1 MQIKQKIEGEGDN
14 ENCTGQRMQRTFV
27 IAIPGGNTAG
37 SEAVPIIVVHSDSST
52 LSCYVRV
59 QTERREGRG
68 LKGNQFQMSYYHS
81 MDLFKMP
88 AYTSIIQKSNFKSS
102 AFSVASWN
110 VEIMSL
116 HSSFNSHS
124 MDKYEILI
132 NISWKASL
140 SLVT

>member
-1 MQIKQKIEGEGDN
+1 MQMKQKIEGEGDN
-14 ENCTGQRMQRTFV
+14 ENCTGQRMQRIFV

-37 SEAVPIIVVHSDSST
+37 SEAVPIIGVHSDSST

-68 LKGNQFQMSYYHS
+68 LKENQFQMSYYHS

-102 AFSVASWN
+102 AFAVASWN